1 MDKKVLV
8 KLDNV
13 SKKFGKKYIIKN
25 LSLVIYEG
33 EFLTL
38 LGASGCGKTT
48 VLRMISGLE
57 QVTEGKVYIDEKDVT
72 NLDPT
77 KREVNTIFQNFALFP
92 HMTVKDNVGFGL
104 KMKKVDKEEIEKRV
118 KKVLKLVK
126 LEGFEDRYP
135 AELSGGQQQRVAIA
149 RGIIMNP
156 KVLLLDE
163 SLCSLD
169 LKLKRQM
176 QIELKK
182 IQKKSG
188 ITFIYVT
195 HDQDEALTMS
205 DRIVILNKGIIEQ
218 NDTPKNIYK
227 YPNTTF
233 VADFIGESNIF
244 EGIITSIV
252 DGIVYIKINDDV
264 TLTISNTN
272 EYKKGDKI
280 NLLVRPEDIKV
291 SENVLKD
298 SIKGIV
304 EDVIY
309 DGAITKLVVDV
320 NNKLKIKIT
329 TFDDHTYDEGEEV
342 YLKPLKDSVI
352 VIKDSK
358 NEKRK

>member
-1 MDKKVLV
+1 MEKKVLV

-13 SKKFGKKYIIKN
+13 SKKYNNKYIIKN
-25 LSLVIYEG
+25 LSLDIYEG

-38 LGASGCGKTT
+38 LGSSGCGKTT
-48 VLRMISGLE
+48 ILRMISGLE
-57 QVTEGKVYIDEKDVT
+57 QVTDGKVYIDEKDVT

-92 HMTVKDNVGFGL
+92 HMTVNDNVGFGL
-104 KMKKVDKEEIEKRV
+104 KMKKISKEEIEKRV

-126 LEGFEDRYP
+126 LEGFENRYP
-135 AELSGGQQQRVAIA
+135 SELSGGQQQRVAIA

-156 KVLLLDE
+156 NVLLLDE

-182 IQKKSG
+182 IQKKLG

-205 DRIVILNKGIIEQ
+205 DRIVIINKGIIEQ

-227 YPNTTF
+227 YPKTTF

-244 EGIITSIV
+244 
-252 DGIVYIKINDDV
+252 DGIVSEITEDYINIKVNSDI
-264 TLTISNTN
+264 LLRISNTC
-272 EYKKGDKI
+272 EYNVGDKI
-280 NLLVRPEDIKV
+280 QLLVRPEDFKSSQNI
-291 SENVLKD
+291 LKD

-309 DGAITKLVVDV
+309 DGVITKLVVDV
-320 NNKLKIKIT
+320 NNKLKIKVT
-329 TFDDHTYDEGEEV
+329 TFDDHTYDEGEEI
-342 YLKPLKDSVI
+342 YLKPIKDSVI
-352 VIKDSK
+352 VIKGK
-358 NEKRK
+358 

>member
-1 MDKKVLV
+1 
-8 KLDNV
+8 
-13 SKKFGKKYIIKN
+13 
-25 LSLVIYEG
+25 
-33 EFLTL
+33 
-38 LGASGCGKTT
+38 
-48 VLRMISGLE
+48 
-57 QVTEGKVYIDEKDVT
+57 
-72 NLDPT
+72 
-77 KREVNTIFQNFALFP
+77 
-92 HMTVKDNVGFGL
+92 
-104 KMKKVDKEEIEKRV
+104 
-118 KKVLKLVK
+118 
-126 LEGFEDRYP
+126 
-135 AELSGGQQQRVAIA
+135 
-149 RGIIMNP
+149 MNP

-227 YPNTTF
+227 YPSTTF

-244 EGIITSIV
+244 EGTVSSIV

-264 TLTISNTN
+264 TLTINDTF
-272 EYKKGDKI
+272 EYKKGDNV

-309 DGAITKLVVDV
+309 DGAITKLVIDV
-320 NNKLKIKIT
+320 NDKLKIKVT
-329 TFDDHTYDEGEEV
+329 TFDDYTYDEGEKV
-342 YLKPLKDSVI
+342 YLKPIKNSVV
-352 VIKDSK
+352 VIKGNK
-358 NEKRK
+358 K

>member
-1 MDKKVLV
+1 MEKKVLV

-25 LSLVIYEG
+25 LSLDIYEG

-57 QVTEGKVYIDEKDVT
+57 QVTNGKVYIDDVDVT

-104 KMKKVDKEEIEKRV
+104 KMKKVNKDEIEKRV
-118 KKVLKLVK
+118 KKALKLVK
-126 LEGFEDRYP
+126 LDDFENRYP
-135 AELSGGQQQRVAIA
+135 SELSGGQQQRVAIA

-176 QIELKK
+176 QVELKK
-182 IQKKSG
+182 IQKKLG

-205 DRIVILNKGIIEQ
+205 DRIVIINKGIIEQ

-227 YPNTTF
+227 YPTTTF

-244 EGIITSIV
+244 EGYVMSKI
-252 DGIVYIKINDDV
+252 DDLVYIKINDDV
-264 TLTISNTN
+264 TLTIKDSG
-272 EYKKGDKI
+272 EYKLKETLTLMI
-280 NLLVRPEDIKV
+280 RPEDIKI
-291 SENVLKD
+291 SENSLKD
-298 SIKGIV
+298 GIKGIV

-309 DGAITKLVVDV
+309 DGAITKLVIDV
-320 NNKLKIKIT
+320 NNKLKIKVT
-329 TFDDHTYDEGEEV
+329 TFDDHTYDEGETV
-342 YLKPLKDSVI
+342 YLKPLKDTVI
-352 VIKDSK
+352 VIGDAK

>member
-1 MDKKVLV
+1 MEKKVLV
-8 KLDNV
+8 KLENV
-13 SKKFGKKYIIKN
+13 SKKFNKKYIIKN
-25 LSLVIYEG
+25 LSLDIYEG

-48 VLRMISGLE
+48 FLRMISGLE
-57 QVTEGKVYIDEKDVT
+57 QVTEGKVYIDGVDVT

-104 KMKKVDKEEIEKRV
+104 KMKKVSKEEIEKRV
-118 KKVLKLVK
+118 KKVIKLVK
-126 LEGFEDRYP
+126 LEGFENRYP
-135 AELSGGQQQRVAIA
+135 SELSGGQQQRVAIA

-182 IQKKSG
+182 IQKKLG

-205 DRIVILNKGIIEQ
+205 DRIVIINKGIIEQ

-227 YPNTTF
+227 YPNTKF

-244 EGIITSIV
+244 EGTITSKSGNQAYV
-252 DGIVYIKINDDV
+252 SINDYL
-264 TLTISNTN
+264 TLTIKDIN
-272 EYKKGDKI
+272 EY
-280 NLLVRPEDIKV
+280 NLKESITLMVRPEDIKI

-298 SIKGIV
+298 SVKGIV
-304 EDVIY
+304 EDCIY
-309 DGAITKLVVDV
+309 DGAITKLVVNISD
-320 NNKLKIKIT
+320 KLKIKVT
-329 TFDDHTYDEGEEV
+329 TFDDTTFDEDETV
-342 YLKPLKDSVI
+342 YLKFNKDLI
-352 VIKDSK
+352 VTIKDK
-358 NEKRK
+358 K